1 MMPEILIYSSTICP
15 YCLMAKRLLDKKG
28 VTYTEIN
35 VDREPGQREIMMQR
49 TKRRT
54 VPQIYIGDY
63 HVGGFDDLHH
73 LDQQETAHAFV
84 EFRPW
89 LGQCRFRDC
98 THRTE
103 PGCAIQAACLEQKI
117 STVRIQSY
125 RTLIEEL
132 LRAKSHRFD

>member
-1 MMPEILIYSSTICP
+1 MPEILIYSSTICP

-73 LDQQETAHAFV
+73 LDQQHK
-84 EFRPW
+84 
-89 LGQCRFRDC
+89 LDD
-98 THRTE
+98 
-103 PGCAIQAACLEQKI
+103 
-117 STVRIQSY
+117 
-125 RTLIEEL
+125 L
-132 LRAKSHRFD
+132 LKATN